1 MRDKAQNL
9 VAVWRKRLPL
19 VVGFQKGTSRK
30 TSLGRKALHIPA
42 KTASSTG
49 RCNTIWYKS
58 FLYKVVFMTQRRRVK
73 LSANQR
79 TDMWSRW
86 KAGQSLHEI
95 GRVFGKDHVS
105 IQFMLAQHGGI
116 APASRRRSPLTL
128 TLGEREN
135 ISRGIACGSSI
146 REIAKALQRAV
157 STVSREVARHGG
169 RPLYRASEAD
179 HQAWESALRP
189 KRCLLAIHVK
199 LQKIVAGKLI
209 LDWSP
214 EQISG
219 WLKIQYPQDESML
232 VSHETIYRSLFI
244 QARGVLKKELIQ
256 HLRFQRRIRRS
267 RHARDSG
274 HRSGQIVDAISIRER
289 PAEIEDRA
297 IPGHWEGDLIGGT
310 KNSHIATLVERHS
323 RFTMLVKVSSKDTA
337 TVVAALGRHVRRLPA
352 SLRRSLTW
360 DRGLE
365 MAKHKSFTVATNV
378 KVYFCDPQSPWQ
390 RGSNENTNG
399 LLRQYFPKRTDLSGY
414 SQAELDRVALRLNQ
428 RPRKTLGFE
437 TPASRL
443 RASVASTH

>member
-1 MRDKAQNL
+1 
-9 VAVWRKRLPL
+9 
-19 VVGFQKGTSRK
+19 
-30 TSLGRKALHIPA
+30 
-42 KTASSTG
+42 
-49 RCNTIWYKS
+49 
-58 FLYKVVFMTQRRRVK
+58 MTQGRRVK
-73 LSANQR
+73 VSAKQR

-116 APASRRRSPLTL
+116 APTSRRRSPLTL

-169 RPLYRASEAD
+169 RPLYRAKEAD

-189 KRCLLAIHVK
+189 KRCLLAIHGK
-199 LQKIVAGKLI
+199 LQRIVASKLI

-219 WLKIQYPQDESML
+219 WLKIQYPEDESMR

-256 HLRFQRRIRRS
+256 HLRFKRRIRRS

-274 HRSGQIVDAISIRER
+274 HRRGQIVDAISIRER
-289 PAEIEDRA
+289 PAEIQDRA

-365 MAKHKSFTVATNV
+365 MAKHKNFTVATKV

-390 RGSNENTNG
+390 RGTNENTNG
-399 LLRQYFPKRTDLSGY
+399 LLRQYFPKRTDLSGH
-414 SQAELDRVALRLNQ
+414 SQAKLDEVALRLNQ

-437 TPASRL
+437 TPADKL
-443 RASVASTH
+443 QASVATTC